1 MEQIIQLR
9 KSEYDKLIELSN
21 LGNEAIENRALELYQ
36 ERGTY
41 GLNIE
46 LDTQEDYKSQF
57 HFKAYSYVKDWD
69 NKFPISEDDKR
80 KIVDFINYRTKR
92 MLVKKFGNQIT
103 NLNFYNKEVDNIHK
117 LKTKFLVFTVT
128 GWAVAVILMIIAL
141 SF

>member
-21 LGNEAIENRALELYQ
+21 LSNETIENRAVELYQ

-69 NKFPISEDDKR
+69 NKFPISAEDKR
-80 KIVDFINYRTKR
+80 KIVDFINSRTKR

-103 NLNFYNKEVDNIHK
+103 NLNFYKSEVDSLNK
-117 LKTKFLVFTVT
+117 LKTKFLLFTVT
-128 GWAVAVILMIIAL
+128 GWAVAVILTIIAL
-141 SF
+141 SL

>member
-21 LGNEAIENRALELYQ
+21 LSNETIENRAIELYQ

-69 NKFPISEDDKR
+69 NKFPISEEDKR
-80 KIVDFINYRTKR
+80 KIVDFINSRTKR

-103 NLNFYNKEVDNIHK
+103 NLNFYNSEVDSLNK
-117 LKTKFLVFTVT
+117 LKTKFLLFTVT
-128 GWAVAVILMIIAL
+128 GWAVAVILTIIAL
-141 SF
+141 SL

>member
-21 LGNEAIENRALELYQ
+21 LSNEAIEKRAVELYQ

-69 NKFPISEDDKR
+69 NKFPISEEDKR
-80 KIVDFINYRTKR
+80 KIVDFINSRTKR

-103 NLNFYNKEVDNIHK
+103 NMNFYNEEVDSLNK
-117 LKTKFLVFTVT
+117 LKTKFLLFTVT
-128 GWAVAVILMIIAL
+128 GWAVAVILTIIAL

>member
-21 LGNEAIENRALELYQ
+21 LSNEAIENRALELYQ

-57 HFKAYSYVKDWD
+57 HFKTYSYVKDWD

-92 MLVKKFGNQIT
+92 MLVKKFGTQIS
-103 NLNFYNKEVDNIHK
+103 NLNFYNKEVDSLNK
-117 LKTKFLVFTVT
+117 LKTKFLLFTVT
-128 GWAVAVILMIIAL
+128 GWAVAVILTIIAL

>member
-1 MEQIIQLR
+1 MESIIQLR

-21 LGNEAIENRALELYQ
+21 LSNEAIEKRAVELYQ

-69 NKFPISEDDKR
+69 NKFPISEEDKR
-80 KIVDFINYRTKR
+80 KIVDFINSRTKR

-103 NLNFYNKEVDNIHK
+103 NMNFYNEEVDSLNK
-117 LKTKFLVFTVT
+117 LKTKFLLFTVT
-128 GWAVAVILMIIAL
+128 GWAVAVILTIIAL